1 MNQNKDVISYPLEQV
16 LGDRFARYA
25 KYIIQE
31 RALPDVRD
39 GLKPVQRRIL
49 FAMNE
54 LNLTFDKAY
63 KKSARVV
70 GEVIGKY
77 HPHGDSSIY
86 EAMVRMSQDWKL
98 NNCLVD
104 MQGNNG
110 SIDGDSAAAMRYT
123 EARLSKISN
132 LLLEDLE
139 KETVL
144 MAPNFDDSETEP
156 TVLPGYF
163 PNILVNG
170 STGIAAG
177 YATNMPPHNL
187 GEIIDATIKI
197 IKNENTRIDTIL
209 DIVKGPDFPTGGVIQ
224 NKEGIK
230 DAFLTGKGKVV
241 ISSKWHQEKNDI
253 VIDEIPYEVVKQ
265 DLVRKIGDVIDS
277 NFALGIKEVRD
288 ETDRKGLRIVIQLNE
303 KANLETVRKY
313 LFKNT
318 PLSISY
324 NYNNIVIVDKQPKQL
339 GLIDIIKAYITHYKQ
354 VFTKRT
360 QFNLNKANNRLEI
373 VLGLIKALSI
383 LDQIIELIRK
393 SENRNQAIENLI
405 NKFSFT
411 KNQSTAIVDMRLY
424 RLTSTDVEKLNQ
436 EKDTLNVT
444 IKHLQ
449 DILNNKEVLDQE
461 IINRLK
467 EVKKTFA
474 VDRKSQVSEIVENL
488 EVNQKEVLVE
498 KEFNLWVSK
507 DGYIKAIDN
516 NVLSKN
522 ELDTFEKKP
531 NDMWISTGLVSNLEH
546 LILVSDK
553 ANYYSIPL
561 YKIAMS
567 KWKDMGV
574 HINTVATMSGSE
586 TIINAFVVKDFDN
599 ATQHI
604 MMVSKNGLIKRTPI
618 VDLKTKTFTRSFKIM
633 KLRDDDQLVSADLVT
648 SKTRYC
654 AIVTQNAYAVRYNIE
669 DIPVQLTSSKGVKA
683 ANLKNDYIVSAIS
696 LEDNRDIICFT
707 NKNTYKRINQD
718 QIPIYIRPK
727 RGARILLEKKRNK
740 ENVLFSYAIDN
751 NSIIQILDNQDQIT
765 DIYTN
770 SIRKSSVDS
779 PTTSCEIEN
788 IEFVSVK
795 QLIRT
800 TAFDKPATSNS
811 DEENYTSK
819 VEKQKQ
825 AKQNKVSSKVI
836 VSKEIKQQATNK
848 ANQIKGTDLS
858 SYLDDISSVLSNL
871 HSDTSKK
878 QLDFDDLFEEDDE

>member
-1 MNQNKDVISYPLEQV
+1 MSQNNKGIISYPLEQV
-16 LGDRFARYA
+16 LGDRFGRYA

-54 LNLTFDKAY
+54 LNLTFDKPY

-123 EARLSKISN
+123 EARLAKISN
-132 LLLEDLE
+132 LLLEDLD

-170 STGIAAG
+170 ATGIAAG

-197 IKNENTRIDTIL
+197 IKNENTRLDTIL

-230 DAFLTGKGKVV
+230 DAFLTGKGKVI
-241 ISSKWHQEKNDI
+241 ISSKWHQENNDI

-277 NFALGIKEVRD
+277 NSGLGIKEVRD

-318 PLSISY
+318 PLSVSY

-354 VFTKRT
+354 VFIRRT

-373 VLGLIKALSI
+373 VNGLIKALSI

-405 NKFSFT
+405 NEFKFT
-411 KNQSTAIVDMRLY
+411 KNQATAIVDMRLY

-436 EKDTLNVT
+436 EKNTLSIT

-474 VDRKSQVSEIVENL
+474 VERKSQVSELVENL
-488 EVNQKEVLVE
+488 DVNQKEVLVE

-507 DGYIKAIDN
+507 DGYIKAVDN
-516 NVLSKN
+516 NVLAKN
-522 ELDTFEKKP
+522 DFDTFEKKP
-531 NDMWISTGLVSNLEH
+531 NDMWISTGVVSNLEH

-561 YKIAMS
+561 YKISMS

-574 HINTVATMSGSE
+574 HINTVATMSGNE

-599 ATQHI
+599 TTQQI
-604 MMVSKNGLIKRTPI
+604 MIVSKNGLIKRTPI
-618 VDLKTKTFTRSFKIM
+618 VDLKTKTFNRSFKIM
-633 KLRDDDQLVSADLVT
+633 KLSDDDQLVSADLVT

-654 AIVTQNAYAVRYNIE
+654 AIVTKNAYAVRYNIE

-683 ANLKNDYIVSAIS
+683 ANLKDDSIVSAIS
-696 LEDNRDIICFT
+696 LDANKDIICFT
-707 NKNTYKRINQD
+707 DKNTYKKIDQN

-727 RGARILLEKKRNK
+727 RGVKILLEKKRNK
-740 ENVLFSYAIDN
+740 ESILFSYAINDD
-751 NSIIQILDNQDQIT
+751 SIIQILDNQDQIT
-765 DIYTN
+765 DL
-770 SIRKSSVDS
+770 KSSSIKKVSIDS
-779 PTTSCEIEN
+779 SSTTSEIN
-788 IEFVSVK
+788 DIEFVSVK
-795 QLIRT
+795 QLIRA
-800 TAFDKPATSNS
+800 TAYDNPATSNS
-811 DEENYTSK
+811 DEQNYTSK
-819 VEKQKQ
+819 AEKQL
-825 AKQNKVSSKVI
+825 KQNKVSSKI
-836 VSKEIKQQATNK
+836 FVSKEIKQKATDK

-871 HSDTSKK
+871 NSDKIKK
-878 QLDFDDLFEEDDE
+878 QLDFDDLFEKDDE

>member
-1 MNQNKDVISYPLEQV
+1 MSQNNKGIISYPLEQV
-16 LGDRFARYA
+16 LGDRFGRYA

-54 LNLTFDKAY
+54 LNLTFDKPY

-123 EARLSKISN
+123 EARLAKISN
-132 LLLEDLE
+132 LLLEDLD

-170 STGIAAG
+170 ATGIAAG

-197 IKNENTRIDTIL
+197 IKNENTRLDTIL

-230 DAFLTGKGKVV
+230 DAFLTGKGKVI
-241 ISSKWHQEKNDI
+241 ISSKWHQENNDI

-277 NFALGIKEVRD
+277 NSGLGIKEVRD

-318 PLSISY
+318 PLSVSY

-354 VFTKRT
+354 VFIRRT

-373 VLGLIKALSI
+373 VNGLIKALSI

-405 NKFSFT
+405 NEFKFT
-411 KNQSTAIVDMRLY
+411 KNQATAIVDMRLY

-436 EKDTLNVT
+436 EKDTLSIT
-444 IKHLQ
+444 INHLQ

-474 VDRKSQVSEIVENL
+474 VERKSQVSELVENL
-488 EVNQKEVLVE
+488 DVNQKEVLVE

-507 DGYIKAIDN
+507 DGYIKAVDN
-516 NVLSKN
+516 NVLAKN
-522 ELDTFEKKP
+522 DFDTFEKKP
-531 NDMWISTGLVSNLEH
+531 NDMWILTGVVSNLEH

-561 YKIAMS
+561 YKISMS

-599 ATQHI
+599 TTQQI
-604 MMVSKNGLIKRTPI
+604 MIVSKNGLIKRTPI
-618 VDLKTKTFTRSFKIM
+618 VDLKTKTFNRSFKIM
-633 KLRDDDQLVSADLVT
+633 KLSDDDQLVSADLVT

-654 AIVTQNAYAVRYNIE
+654 AIVTKNAYAVRYNIE

-683 ANLKNDYIVSAIS
+683 ANLKDDSIVSAIS
-696 LEDNRDIICFT
+696 LDANKDIICFT
-707 NKNTYKRINQD
+707 DKNTYKKIDQN

-727 RGARILLEKKRNK
+727 RGVKILLEKKRNK
-740 ENVLFSYAIDN
+740 ESILFSYAINDD
-751 NSIIQILDNQDQIT
+751 SIIQILDNQDQIT
-765 DIYTN
+765 DINSN
-770 SIRKSSVDS
+770 SIKKVSIDSSS
-779 PTTSCEIEN
+779 TTSEIN
-788 IEFVSVK
+788 DIEFVSIK
-795 QLIRT
+795 QLIRA
-800 TAFDKPATSNS
+800 TAYDNPAISNS
-811 DEENYTSK
+811 DEQNYTSK
-819 VEKQKQ
+819 AEKQL
-825 AKQNKVSSKVI
+825 KQNKVSSKI
-836 VSKEIKQQATNK
+836 FVSKEIKQKATDK

-871 HSDTSKK
+871 NPDKSKK
-878 QLDFDDLFEEDDE
+878 QLNFDDLFEKDDE

>member
-1 MNQNKDVISYPLEQV
+1 MSQNNKGIISYPLEQV
-16 LGDRFARYA
+16 LGDRFGRYA

-54 LNLTFDKAY
+54 LNLTFDKPY

-123 EARLSKISN
+123 EARLAKISN
-132 LLLEDLE
+132 LLLEDLD

-170 STGIAAG
+170 ATGIAAG

-197 IKNENTRIDTIL
+197 IKNENTRLDTIL

-230 DAFLTGKGKVV
+230 DAFLTGKGKVI
-241 ISSKWHQEKNDI
+241 ISSKWHQENNDI

-277 NFALGIKEVRD
+277 NSGLGIKEVRD

-318 PLSISY
+318 PLSVSY

-405 NKFSFT
+405 NKFKFT
-411 KNQSTAIVDMRLY
+411 KNQATAIVDMRLY

-436 EKDTLNVT
+436 EKDTLNIT

-449 DILNNKEVLDQE
+449 DILNNKEILDQE

-467 EVKKTFA
+467 EVKKLLLL
-474 VDRKSQVSEIVENL
+474 IENL
-488 EVNQKEVLVE
+488 KLV
-498 KEFNLWVSK
+498 K
-507 DGYIKAIDN
+507 
-516 NVLSKN
+516 
-522 ELDTFEKKP
+522 
-531 NDMWISTGLVSNLEH
+531 
-546 LILVSDK
+546 
-553 ANYYSIPL
+553 
-561 YKIAMS
+561 
-567 KWKDMGV
+567 
-574 HINTVATMSGSE
+574 
-586 TIINAFVVKDFDN
+586 
-599 ATQHI
+599 
-604 MMVSKNGLIKRTPI
+604 
-618 VDLKTKTFTRSFKIM
+618 
-633 KLRDDDQLVSADLVT
+633 
-648 SKTRYC
+648 
-654 AIVTQNAYAVRYNIE
+654 
-669 DIPVQLTSSKGVKA
+669 
-683 ANLKNDYIVSAIS
+683 
-696 LEDNRDIICFT
+696 
-707 NKNTYKRINQD
+707 
-718 QIPIYIRPK
+718 
-727 RGARILLEKKRNK
+727 
-740 ENVLFSYAIDN
+740 
-751 NSIIQILDNQDQIT
+751 
-765 DIYTN
+765 
-770 SIRKSSVDS
+770 
-779 PTTSCEIEN
+779 
-788 IEFVSVK
+788 
-795 QLIRT
+795 
-800 TAFDKPATSNS
+800 
-811 DEENYTSK
+811 
-819 VEKQKQ
+819 
-825 AKQNKVSSKVI
+825 
-836 VSKEIKQQATNK
+836 
-848 ANQIKGTDLS
+848 
-858 SYLDDISSVLSNL
+858 
-871 HSDTSKK
+871 
-878 QLDFDDLFEEDDE
+878 

>member
-1 MNQNKDVISYPLEQV
+1 MSQNNKGIISYPLEQV
-16 LGDRFARYA
+16 LGDRFGRYA

-54 LNLTFDKAY
+54 LNLTFDKPY

-123 EARLSKISN
+123 EARLAKISN
-132 LLLEDLE
+132 LLLEDLD

-170 STGIAAG
+170 ATGIAAG

-197 IKNENTRIDTIL
+197 IKNENTRLDTIL

-230 DAFLTGKGKVV
+230 DAFLTGKGKVI
-241 ISSKWHQEKNDI
+241 ISSKWHQENNDI

-277 NFALGIKEVRD
+277 NSGLGIKEVRD

-318 PLSISY
+318 PLSVSY

-339 GLIDIIKAYITHYKQ
+339 GLIEIIKAYITHYKQ
-354 VFTKRT
+354 VFIRRT

-373 VLGLIKALSI
+373 VNGLIKALSI

-405 NKFSFT
+405 NKFKFT
-411 KNQSTAIVDMRLY
+411 KNQATAIVDMRLY

-436 EKDTLNVT
+436 EKNTLSIT
-444 IKHLQ
+444 ISHLQ

-474 VDRKSQVSEIVENL
+474 VDRKSQVSELVENL
-488 EVNQKEVLVE
+488 DVNQKEVLVE

-507 DGYIKAIDN
+507 DGYIKAVDN
-516 NVLSKN
+516 NVLAKN
-522 ELDTFEKKP
+522 DFDTFEKKP
-531 NDMWISTGLVSNLEH
+531 NDMWISTGVVSNLEH

-561 YKIAMS
+561 YKISMS

-599 ATQHI
+599 TTQQI
-604 MMVSKNGLIKRTPI
+604 MIVSKKGLIKRTPI
-618 VDLKTKTFTRSFKIM
+618 VDLKTKTFNRSFKIM
-633 KLRDDDQLVSADLVT
+633 KLSDDDQLVSADLVT

-654 AIVTQNAYAVRYNIE
+654 AIITKNAYAVRYNIE

-683 ANLKNDYIVSAIS
+683 ANLKDDSIVSAIS
-696 LEDNRDIICFT
+696 LDAKNDIICFT
-707 NKNTYKRINQD
+707 DKNTYKKIDQN

-727 RGARILLEKKRNK
+727 RGVKILLEKKRNK
-740 ENVLFSYAIDN
+740 ESILFSYAINDD
-751 NSIIQILDNQDQIT
+751 SIIQILDNQDQIT
-765 DIYTN
+765 DINSN
-770 SIRKSSVDS
+770 SIKRVSIDSSS
-779 PTTSCEIEN
+779 TTSEIN
-788 IEFVSVK
+788 DIEFVSVK
-795 QLIRT
+795 QLIRA
-800 TAFDKPATSNS
+800 TAYDNPAISNS
-811 DEENYTSK
+811 DEQNYTSK
-819 VEKQKQ
+819 AEKQL
-825 AKQNKVSSKVI
+825 KQNKVSSKI
-836 VSKEIKQQATNK
+836 FVSKEIKQKATDK

-871 HSDTSKK
+871 NSDKIKK